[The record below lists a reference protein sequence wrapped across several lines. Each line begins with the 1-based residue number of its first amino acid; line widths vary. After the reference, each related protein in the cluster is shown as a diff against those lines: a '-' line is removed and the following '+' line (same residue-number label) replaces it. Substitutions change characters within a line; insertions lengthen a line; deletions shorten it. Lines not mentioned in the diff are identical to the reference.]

1 MKNCFKCKQDKP
13 LDDFYKHPKMSDGYL
28 NKCKDC
34 AKKDVSDRVSILK
47 NDSDWIEN
55 ERERGREKHHRLYK
69 GRNLQHKESKLN
81 WKIKYPEKKSAT
93 IACQYLEKEFEGAE
107 RHHWSYN
114 EQHYKDVIWLTK
126 KEHMKGHRFLVY
138 DQERMMYRRYDTNE
152 LLDTKEIHLE
162 FIKDC
167 IKNKKD

>member
-34 AKKDVSDRVSILK
+34 AKKDVHNRESILK
-47 NDSDWIEN
+47 EDFKWKEK
-55 ERERGREKHHRLYK
+55 ERDRGREKYRRLYIGLGK
-69 GRNLQHKESKLN
+69 SNAKSILN
-81 WKIKYPEKKSAT
+81 YFIKYPEKKAAG

-114 EQHYKDVIWLTK
+114 EEHYKDVIWLTK